1 MKYEELVVNGCS
13 YMFAYA
19 QGCGAQDLAE
29 RLGIPVGAS
38 LAVSG
43 SANNRIIRSTIK
55 HSYATTRPTFYVLG
69 MTMLSREELPILQA
83 PNKLEGAWT
92 NPQNQD
98 FADRWVDIWTQKET
112 ERYVE
117 LKLKW
122 EVYSIKDRL
131 EDLQYRILSM
141 INDLKSRGHNV
152 LVFQQADSI
161 YQRYLNDEIFLPF
174 KNCPNIVDGFAWR
187 ATAWQHHNG
196 VPGIDYSSGRVPAD
210 MAHPVPGH
218 HQKLNE
224 FLTEYIKEHKIIE

>member
-1 MKYEELVVNGCS
+1 MNYEELVVNGCS

-19 QGCGAQDLAE
+19 QGCGPQDLAE
-29 RLGIPVGAS
+29 RLSIPIGSS

-55 HSYATTRPTFYVLG
+55 HSYATTKPTFYVLG
-69 MTMLSREELPILQA
+69 MTFLSRDELPILQA

-98 FADRWVDIWTQKET
+98 FADRWVNVWTQRDT

-122 EVYSIKDRL
+122 EIHSIKDRL

-141 INDLKSRGHNV
+141 INDLRSRGHNV
-152 LVFQQADSI
+152 LVFQQADGI
-161 YQRYLNDEIFLPF
+161 YQQYLDDAMFLPL
-174 KNCPNIVDGFAWR
+174 KNCSNIINGLAWR

-196 VPGIDYSSGRVPAD
+196 VPGIDYSSGKVPAD
-210 MAHPVPGH
+210 IAHPVPGH

-224 FLTEYIKEHKIIE
+224 FLTEYIKEHKILE

>member
-13 YMFAYA
+13 YMHGYA

-29 RLGIPVGAS
+29 RVGIPVGVS

-98 FADRWVDIWTQKET
+98 FADRWIHNWTQKDT
-112 ERYVE
+112 ERFVD

-122 EVYSIKDRL
+122 EMYSIKDRL

-141 INDLKSRGHNV
+141 INDLKSRGHNI
-152 LVFQQADSI
+152 LVFQQADNI
-161 YQRYLNDEIFLPF
+161 YQAFLNDNMFLPM
-174 KNCPNIVDGFAWR
+174 KNCANIIDGFAWR
-187 ATAWQHHNG
+187 ATAWQHQQG
-196 VPGIDYSSGRVPAD
+196 VPGINYSSGSVPAD
-210 MAHPVPGH
+210 MRHPTPGH

-224 FLTEYIKEHKIIE
+224 FLTEYIKEHKILQ